1 MVDWSLG
8 CRPDHRWSRAGHP
21 FRDQATL
28 KTLLVRDGAFLRFWA
43 GSSISTVGNQ
53 VTILALPWLVLQLT
67 QSPFQLGIV
76 GALEFVPFLLF
87 GLIVGV
93 YADRWDRRKILLVA
107 DLVRFAALA
116 SVPLAAF
123 FDVLTLAQLYLV
135 AFIAGTARVWF
146 EVAHYSMIPA
156 LVSPARAVEANSS
169 LEVTEGVSSLV
180 GPALGGLLIKV
191 FGAANA
197 LLADSLSFLLAAAA
211 WFSLPAR
218 PSEPLAEVGW
228 RAQLVAG
235 LHLVRHHRVILENTL
250 SGLVLNIVFAA
261 VTTVYVFY
269 AQHELHFDAARTGL
283 ALGLAGIGPIAVAT
297 SAPALR
303 RRFRLGQLLLAEL
316 FVVGP
321 LLALLDVAPLVPAV
335 PALLLVALSFGLAS
349 GAAILGRIV
358 FRSYIQA
365 AVPPQLLGRVNA
377 SIRVVAWGGVPVGA
391 VLGGTLTQLV
401 GVRWLI
407 ALASAATLLLF
418 LGFALASE
426 TKRI

>member
-1 MVDWSLG
+1 
-8 CRPDHRWSRAGHP
+8 
-21 FRDQATL
+21 
-28 KTLLVRDGAFLRFWA
+28 VRDGAFLRFWA

-93 YADRWDRRKILLVA
+93 YADRWDRRRILLVA
-107 DLVRFAALA
+107 DLVRFAMLA
-116 SVPLAAF
+116 SVPVAAF
-123 FDVLTLAQLYLV
+123 FNALTLAQLYLV

-146 EVAHYSMIPA
+146 EVAHYSLIPA
-156 LVSPARAVEANSS
+156 LVSPARTVEANSS

-191 FGAANA
+191 LGAANA
-197 LLADSLSFLLAAAA
+197 LLADALSFLLAAAA
-211 WFSLPAR
+211 WFSLGPH
-218 PSEPLAEVGW
+218 PSEALAEVGW

-235 LHLVRHHRVILENTL
+235 LRWVRHHRVILENTL
-250 SGLVLNIVFAA
+250 SAVVLNIVYAA
-261 VTTVYVFY
+261 VTTVFVFY

-297 SAPALR
+297 LAPVLR

-316 FVVGP
+316 LVTGP
-321 LLALLDVAPLVPAV
+321 LLALLDLAPILPAA
-335 PALLLVALSFGLAS
+335 PALLLVALSLGLS
-349 GAAILGRIV
+349 GGGAILGRILL
-358 FRSYIQA
+358 RSYVQA
-365 AVPPQLLGRVNA
+365 AVPPPLLGRVNA

-391 VLGGTLTQLV
+391 LLGGTLTQV
-401 GVRWLI
+401 IGVRWLI
-407 ALASAATLLLF
+407 ALVSAVALLLF
-418 LGFALASE
+418 LAFALASE

>member
-1 MVDWSLG
+1 
-8 CRPDHRWSRAGHP
+8 
-21 FRDQATL
+21 
-28 KTLLVRDGAFLRFWA
+28 
-43 GSSISTVGNQ
+43 
-53 VTILALPWLVLQLT
+53 
-67 QSPFQLGIV
+67 
-76 GALEFVPFLLF
+76 
-87 GLIVGV
+87 
-93 YADRWDRRKILLVA
+93 
-107 DLVRFAALA
+107 
-116 SVPLAAF
+116 
-123 FDVLTLAQLYLV
+123 
-135 AFIAGTARVWF
+135 
-146 EVAHYSMIPA
+146 
-156 LVSPARAVEANSS
+156 
-169 LEVTEGVSSLV
+169 
-180 GPALGGLLIKV
+180 
-191 FGAANA
+191 
-197 LLADSLSFLLAAAA
+197 LLAAAA

-218 PSEPLAEVGW
+218 PSEALAEVGW

-235 LHLVRHHRVILENTL
+235 LRLVRHHRVILENTL

-283 ALGLAGIGPIAVAT
+283 ALGLAGLGPIAVAT

-303 RRFRLGQLLLAEL
+303 RRFRLGQLLLAGL

-391 VLGGTLTQLV
+391 LLGGTLTQLI

-407 ALASAATLLLF
+407 ALASAIALLLF
-418 LGFALASE
+418 LAFALVSE

>member
-1 MVDWSLG
+1 
-8 CRPDHRWSRAGHP
+8 
-21 FRDQATL
+21 
-28 KTLLVRDGAFLRFWA
+28 VRDGAFLRFWA

-93 YADRWDRRKILLVA
+93 YADRWDRRRILLVA
-107 DLVRFAALA
+107 DLVRFVMLA

-123 FDVLTLAQLYLV
+123 FNALTLAQLYLV

-146 EVAHYSMIPA
+146 EVAHYSLVPA
-156 LVSPARAVEANSS
+156 LVSPARTVEANSS

-191 FGAANA
+191 LGAANA
-197 LLADSLSFLLAAAA
+197 LLADALSFLLAAAA
-211 WFSLPAR
+211 WFSLGPR
-218 PSEPLAEVGW
+218 PSEALAEVGW
-228 RAQLVAG
+228 RAQLMAG
-235 LHLVRHHRVILENTL
+235 LRFVRHHRVILENTL
-250 SGLVLNIVFAA
+250 SALVLNIVFAA
-261 VTTVYVFY
+261 VTTVFVFY

-297 SAPALR
+297 LAPVLR
-303 RRFRLGQLLLAEL
+303 RRFRLGRLLLAEL
-316 FVVGP
+316 LVTGP
-321 LLALLDVAPLVPAV
+321 LLALLDLAPILPVA
-335 PALLLVALSFGLAS
+335 PALLLVAASLGLSG
-349 GAAILGRIV
+349 GGAILGRILL
-358 FRSYIQA
+358 RSYVQA
-365 AVPPQLLGRVNA
+365 AVPAPLLGRVNA

-391 VLGGTLTQLV
+391 LFGGTLTQV
-401 GVRWLI
+401 IGVRWLI
-407 ALASAATLLLF
+407 ALAAAVALVLF
-418 LGFALASE
+418 LAFALASE

>member
-1 MVDWSLG
+1 M
-8 CRPDHRWSRAGHP
+8 
-21 FRDQATL
+21 
-28 KTLLVRDGAFLRFWA
+28 
-43 GSSISTVGNQ
+43 
-53 VTILALPWLVLQLT
+53 ALPWLVLQLT
-67 QSPFQLGIV
+67 ESPFQLGVV
-76 GALEFVPFLLF
+76 GALEFVPFVLF

-93 YADRWDRRKILLVA
+93 YADRWDRRRILLIA
-107 DLVRFAALA
+107 DLVRFAVLA

-123 FDVLTLAQLYLV
+123 FHVLTLAQLYLV

-146 EVAHYSMIPA
+146 EVAHYSLIPA

-191 FGAANA
+191 LGAATA
-197 LLADSLSFLLAAAA
+197 LLADALSFLLAAAA
-211 WFSLPAR
+211 WYSLGPR
-218 PSEPLAEVGW
+218 PSEMLAEVGW

-235 LHLVRHHRVILENTL
+235 LRWVRHHRVILENTL

-297 SAPALR
+297 SAPVLR

-349 GAAILGRIV
+349 GAAILSRIV

-365 AVPPQLLGRVNA
+365 AVPPHAGARQRLDPGGSVGWGAGRRCPWRNADAAGRRPLADRARQRPGAVALPGFRGRVGDEA
-377 SIRVVAWGGVPVGA
+377 D
-391 VLGGTLTQLV
+391 LK
-401 GVRWLI
+401 
-407 ALASAATLLLF
+407 LAERKAAP
-418 LGFALASE
+418 
-426 TKRI
+426 

>member
-1 MVDWSLG
+1 MLAHD
-8 CRPDHRWSRAGHP
+8 R
-21 FRDQATL
+21 T
-28 KTLLVRDGAFLRFWA
+28 FLRFWA

-93 YADRWDRRKILLVA
+93 YADRWDRRRILLVA
-107 DLVRFAALA
+107 DLVRFVVLA
-116 SVPLAAF
+116 SVPLAASLHA
-123 FDVLTLAQLYLV
+123 LTVAQLYLV
-135 AFIAGTARVWF
+135 AFVTGTARVWF
-146 EVAHYSMIPA
+146 EVAHYSLIPA

-180 GPALGGLLIKV
+180 GPSLGGLLIKV

-197 LLADSLSFLLAAAA
+197 LLADALSFLLAAAA
-211 WFSLPAR
+211 WFSLGPR
-218 PSEPLAEVGW
+218 PSEAVAEVGW
-228 RAQLVAG
+228 RAQLGAG
-235 LHLVRHHRVILENTL
+235 LRWVRHHRVILENTL
-250 SGLVLNIVFAA
+250 SGVVLNIVFAA
-261 VTTVYVFY
+261 VTTVFVFY

-297 SAPALR
+297 LAPVLR
-303 RRFRLGQLLLAEL
+303 RRFRLGRLLLAEL
-316 FVVGP
+316 LVTGP
-321 LLALLDVAPLVPAV
+321 LLALLDLAPILPGA
-335 PALLLVALSFGLAS
+335 PALLVVAVSLGLSG
-349 GAAILGRIV
+349 GGAILGRILL
-358 FRSYIQA
+358 RSYVQA
-365 AVPPQLLGRVNA
+365 AVPPALLGRVNA

-391 VLGGTLTQLV
+391 LLGGTLTQLI

-407 ALASAATLLLF
+407 ALASAVALLLF
-418 LGFALASE
+418 LAFALVSE

>member
-1 MVDWSLG
+1 L
-8 CRPDHRWSRAGHP
+8 
-21 FRDQATL
+21 
-28 KTLLVRDGAFLRFWA
+28 
-43 GSSISTVGNQ
+43 GNQ

-76 GALEFVPFLLF
+76 GALEFLPFLLF

-93 YADRWDRRKILLVA
+93 YADRWDRRRILLIA
-107 DLVRFAALA
+107 DLVRFIVLA

-123 FDVLTLAQLYLV
+123 LHLLTLAQLYLV

-146 EVAHYSMIPA
+146 EVSHYSMIPG

-197 LLADSLSFLLAAAA
+197 LLADALSFLLAAAA
-211 WFSLPAR
+211 WFSLGPR
-218 PSEPLAEVGW
+218 PSEALDEVGW
-228 RAQLVAG
+228 RAQLMAG
-235 LHLVRHHRVILENTL
+235 LRFVRHHRVILENTT

-261 VTTVYVFY
+261 VTTVFVFY

-297 SAPALR
+297 LAPVLR
-303 RRFRLGQLLLAEL
+303 RRFRLGRLLLAEL
-316 FVVGP
+316 LVTGP
-321 LLALLDVAPLVPAV
+321 LLALLDLAPILPAV
-335 PALLLVALSFGLAS
+335 PALLLVAASLGLSGGS
-349 GAAILGRIV
+349 AILGRILT
-358 FRSYIQA
+358 RSYVQA
-365 AVPPQLLGRVNA
+365 AVPPLLLARVNA
-377 SIRVVAWGGVPVGA
+377 SIRVVAWAGVPVGA
-391 VLGGTLTQLV
+391 VLGGTLTQLI
-401 GVRWLI
+401 GVRAVI
-407 ALASAATLLLF
+407 ALASGLALLLF
-418 LGFALASE
+418 VVFALVSE

>member
-1 MVDWSLG
+1 
-8 CRPDHRWSRAGHP
+8 
-21 FRDQATL
+21 
-28 KTLLVRDGAFLRFWA
+28 VRDGAFLRFWA

-93 YADRWDRRKILLVA
+93 YADRWDRRRILLVA
-107 DLVRFAALA
+107 DLVRFAMLA
-116 SVPLAAF
+116 SVPVAAF
-123 FDVLTLAQLYLV
+123 FNALTLAQLYLV

-146 EVAHYSMIPA
+146 EVAHYSLIPA
-156 LVSPARAVEANSS
+156 LVSPARTVEANSS

-191 FGAANA
+191 LGAANA
-197 LLADSLSFLLAAAA
+197 LLADALSFRLAAAA
-211 WFSLPAR
+211 WFSLGPH
-218 PSEPLAEVGW
+218 PSEALAEVGW

-235 LHLVRHHRVILENTL
+235 LRWVRHHRVILENTL
-250 SGLVLNIVFAA
+250 SAVVLNIVYAA
-261 VTTVYVFY
+261 VTTVFVFY

-297 SAPALR
+297 LAPVLR

-316 FVVGP
+316 LVTGP
-321 LLALLDVAPLVPAV
+321 LLALLDLAPILPAA
-335 PALLLVALSFGLAS
+335 PALLLVALSLGLS
-349 GAAILGRIV
+349 GGGAILGRILL
-358 FRSYIQA
+358 RSYVQA
-365 AVPPQLLGRVNA
+365 AVPPPLLGRVNA

-391 VLGGTLTQLV
+391 LLGGTLTQV
-401 GVRWLI
+401 IGVRWLI
-407 ALASAATLLLF
+407 ALVSAVALLLF
-418 LGFALASE
+418 LAFALASE